1 MEKIPKLI
9 KPLRTAYEAKTKGIN
24 KNNKKEQANLPPSSM
39 NDQVLALRSD
49 LRNANSNVIV
59 NPYRRGL

>member
-24 KNNKKEQANLPPSSM
+24 KNNKRETS
-39 NDQVLALRSD
+39 
-49 LRNANSNVIV
+49 
-59 NPYRRGL
+59 